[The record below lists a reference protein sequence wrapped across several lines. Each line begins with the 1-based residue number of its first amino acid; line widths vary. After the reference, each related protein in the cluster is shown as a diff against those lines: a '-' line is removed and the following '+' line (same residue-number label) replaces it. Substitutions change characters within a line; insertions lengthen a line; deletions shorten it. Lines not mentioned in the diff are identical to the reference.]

1 MRAPRPASTRTL
13 SRAIAAQGNGY
24 SEVIHDTGDLGAALA
39 RVADELDH
47 QYMLAYEPT
56 TPANG
61 RFHSLR
67 VRVPSRNYVVRARQ
81 GILR

>member
-1 MRAPRPASTRTL
+1 
-13 SRAIAAQGNGY
+13 
-24 SEVIHDTGDLGAALA
+24 
-39 RVADELDH
+39 
-47 QYMLAYEPT
+47 MLAYEPT

-67 VRVPSRNYVVRARQ
+67 VKVPSRNSVVRARQ